1 MTNNIIEINDS
12 EFEKEVLNTSNVTI
26 VDFWAP
32 WCGPCRK
39 LGPVLDEVASEMSE
53 KIKVVKINT
62 DENSDTAKTYSIS
75 GLPTILVFK
84 EGQAVKEGDSLGLV
98 ETVSTQHKITAPVS
112 GKLRVVTA
120 EEGAPVEFGLP
131 LFFIE
136 K

>member
-1 MTNNIIEINDS
+1 MDTKLITEITEWLKTTDLAEFCYEQNGDSIEVKT
-12 EFEKEVLNTSNVTI
+12 KEALPEPAQFACSLTPVTSPAVGI
-26 VDFWAP
+26 YH
-32 WCGPCRK
+32 
-39 LGPVLDEVASEMSE
+39 
-53 KIKVVKINT
+53 
-62 DENSDTAKTYSIS
+62 TAGK
-75 GLPTILVFK
+75 GKNLVFK